1 MNQDKNKTIMERF
14 EELKNEILR
23 RAHEAHACAEQYGRA
38 YKAETL
44 DGLMQVVRD
53 NFHWCCNNKV
63 LDGALID
70 AYREEFNA
78 GKIWHNEE
86 AITDGFMLMDGS
98 SRGIFYG
105 SSQGVFH
112 GSSQGVFHG
121 SGRGVFYDSSQGEFH
136 GSSQGV
142 FHGSGRGVFYDSSQG
157 EFHGSSRGIFHGSSR
172 GIFHG
177 SSQGKFYDSSQGVFY
192 DSSRGKFYDSSYA
205 ISYDVMECE
214 LHDHALYRIINRN
227 EVRYADSEMKFVK
240 VDEGK

>member
-1 MNQDKNKTIMERF
+1 MNQDKNKTIMERI

-86 AITDGFMLMDGS
+86 AITEGFMLMDGS
-98 SRGIFYG
+98 SRGEFYG
-105 SSQGVFH
+105 SSQGV
-112 GSSQGVFHG
+112 
-121 SGRGVFYDSSQGEFH
+121 
-136 GSSQGV
+136 
-142 FHGSGRGVFYDSSQG
+142 
-157 EFHGSSRGIFHGSSR
+157 
-172 GIFHG
+172 
-177 SSQGKFYDSSQGVFY
+177 FYDSSQGVFY
-192 DSSRGKFYDSSYA
+192 GSSQGVFYGSSRGEFHGSSRGEFHGSSCGVFYDSSYA
-205 ISYDVMECE
+205 ISYDVKECE
-214 LHDHALYRIINRN
+214 LHDHALYRIISRN

-240 VDEGK
+240 VEEGKVIDKDEVIPYNERTMHLLGTSEDYKEE

>member
-1 MNQDKNKTIMERF
+1 MERF

-23 RAHEAHACAEQYGRA
+23 RAHEAHACTEQYGRA

-86 AITDGFMLMDGS
+86 AITEGFMLMDGS
-98 SRGIFYG
+98 SR
-105 SSQGVFH
+105 
-112 GSSQGVFHG
+112 
-121 SGRGVFYDSSQGEFH
+121 GEFH

-142 FHGSGRGVFYDSSQG
+142 FHDSSRGVFHGSSRGEFHGSSRG
-157 EFHGSSRGIFHGSSR
+157 EFHGSSRGIFHGSSQGVFYDSSR
-172 GIFHG
+172 GEFHG
-177 SSQGKFYDSSQGVFY
+177 SSQGVFY
-192 DSSRGKFYDSSYA
+192 DSSRGEFHGSSQGVFYDSSYA
-205 ISYDVMECE
+205 ISYDAMECE
-214 LHDHALYRIINRN
+214 LHDHALYRIISRN

-240 VDEGK
+240 VEEGK

>member
-1 MNQDKNKTIMERF
+1 MERF

-23 RAHEAHACAEQYGRA
+23 RAHEAHACTEQYGRA
-38 YKAETL
+38 YKSETL

-86 AITDGFMLMDGS
+86 SITEGFMLMDGS
-98 SRGIFYG
+98 SQGVFYGSSQGEFYGSSRGEFYG

-112 GSSQGVFHG
+112 DSSRGVFHDSSRGEFYGSSRGEFYGSSQGEFYGSSQGVFH
-121 SGRGVFYDSSQGEFH
+121 
-136 GSSQGV
+136 
-142 FHGSGRGVFYDSSQG
+142 
-157 EFHGSSRGIFHGSSR
+157 
-172 GIFHG
+172 
-177 SSQGKFYDSSQGVFY
+177 
-192 DSSRGKFYDSSYA
+192 DSSYA

-214 LHDHALYRIINRN
+214 LHDHALYRIISRN

-240 VDEGK
+240 VEEGK

>member
-1 MNQDKNKTIMERF
+1 MERI

-86 AITDGFMLMDGS
+86 AITEGFMLMDGS
-98 SRGIFYG
+98 SRGIFHG

-121 SGRGVFYDSSQGEFH
+121 SGRGE
-136 GSSQGV
+136 
-142 FHGSGRGVFYDSSQG
+142 FYDSSQG
-157 EFHGSSRGIFHGSSR
+157 EFHGSSRGIFHDSSQGVFHDSSQGVFHGSSR
-172 GIFHG
+172 GIFYG
-177 SSQGKFYDSSQGVFY
+177 
-192 DSSRGKFYDSSYA
+192 SSRGIFYGSSYA

-240 VDEGK
+240 VEEEK

>member
-1 MNQDKNKTIMERF
+1 MERF

-23 RAHEAHACAEQYGRA
+23 RAHEAHACTEQYGRA

-86 AITDGFMLMDGS
+86 AITEGFMLMDGS
-98 SRGIFYG
+98 SRG
-105 SSQGVFH
+105 VFH
-112 GSSQGVFHG
+112 GSSQGI
-121 SGRGVFYDSSQGEFH
+121 FY
-136 GSSQGV
+136 GSSHGV
-142 FHGSGRGVFYDSSQG
+142 FHD
-157 EFHGSSRGIFHGSSR
+157 SSRGIFYGSS
-172 GIFHG
+172 HG
-177 SSQGKFYDSSQGVFY
+177 E
-192 DSSRGKFYDSSYA
+192 FYDSSYA
-205 ISYDVMECE
+205 ISYDVKECE
-214 LHDHALYRIINRN
+214 LHDHALYRLIGRN

-240 VDEGK
+240 VEEGK

>member
-1 MNQDKNKTIMERF
+1 MERF

-23 RAHEAHACAEQYGRA
+23 RAHEAHACTEQYGRA
-38 YKAETL
+38 YKSETL

-86 AITDGFMLMDGS
+86 SITEGFMLMDGS
-98 SRGIFYG
+98 SQGVFYGSSQGEFYGSSRGEFYGSSQGEFYG

-112 GSSQGVFHG
+112 
-121 SGRGVFYDSSQGEFH
+121 
-136 GSSQGV
+136 
-142 FHGSGRGVFYDSSQG
+142 
-157 EFHGSSRGIFHGSSR
+157 
-172 GIFHG
+172 
-177 SSQGKFYDSSQGVFY
+177 
-192 DSSRGKFYDSSYA
+192 DSSYA

-214 LHDHALYRIINRN
+214 LHDHALYRIISRN

-240 VDEGK
+240 VEEGK

>member
-1 MNQDKNKTIMERF
+1 MERF

-23 RAHEAHACAEQYGRA
+23 RAHEAHACTEQYGRA

-86 AITDGFMLMDGS
+86 AITEGFMLMDGS
-98 SRGIFYG
+98 SRG
-105 SSQGVFH
+105 VFH
-112 GSSQGVFHG
+112 GSSQGIFYGSSHGVFHG
-121 SGRGVFYDSSQGEFH
+121 SSRGEFYDSSQGIFY
-136 GSSQGV
+136 GSSHGV
-142 FHGSGRGVFYDSSQG
+142 FHY
-157 EFHGSSRGIFHGSSR
+157 SSRGIFYGSS
-172 GIFHG
+172 HG
-177 SSQGKFYDSSQGVFY
+177 E
-192 DSSRGKFYDSSYA
+192 FYDSSYA
-205 ISYDVMECE
+205 ISYDVKECE
-214 LHDHALYRIINRN
+214 LHDHALYRLIGRN

-240 VDEGK
+240 VEEGK

>member
-1 MNQDKNKTIMERF
+1 MERF

-53 NFHWCCNNKV
+53 NFYWCCNSKV

-86 AITDGFMLMDGS
+86 AITEGFMLA
-98 SRGIFYG
+98 
-105 SSQGVFH
+105 
-112 GSSQGVFHG
+112 
-121 SGRGVFYDSSQGEFH
+121 SGNASVRAYDSASVEA
-136 GSSQGV
+136 
-142 FHGSGRGVFYDSSQG
+142 YDSASV
-157 EFHGSSRGIFHGSSR
+157 RA
-172 GIFHG
+172 
-177 SSQGKFYDSSQGVFY
+177 YDSASVRASGSASVEAY
-192 DSSRGKFYDSSYA
+192 DSASVEAYDSASVRASGNAY
-205 ISYDVMECE
+205 ITSWDVKECE

-240 VDEGK
+240 FVKVEEGK

>member
-1 MNQDKNKTIMERF
+1 MERF
-14 EELKNEILR
+14 EELKEEILR
-23 RAHEAHACAEQYGRA
+23 RAHEAHACTEQYVRA

-86 AITDGFMLMDGS
+86 AITEGFMLMDGS
-98 SRGIFYG
+98 SRGEFHGSSRGVFYDSSQGEFYDSSRGVFHDSSQGVFYDSSQGVFHDSSRGVFYDSSQGEFYG
-105 SSQGVFH
+105 SSRGVFYDSSQGVFYDSSQGVFH

-121 SGRGVFYDSSQGEFH
+121 
-136 GSSQGV
+136 
-142 FHGSGRGVFYDSSQG
+142 
-157 EFHGSSRGIFHGSSR
+157 
-172 GIFHG
+172 
-177 SSQGKFYDSSQGVFY
+177 
-192 DSSRGKFYDSSYA
+192 SSYA

-214 LHDHALYRIINRN
+214 LHDHALYRIISRN

-240 VDEGK
+240 VEEGK